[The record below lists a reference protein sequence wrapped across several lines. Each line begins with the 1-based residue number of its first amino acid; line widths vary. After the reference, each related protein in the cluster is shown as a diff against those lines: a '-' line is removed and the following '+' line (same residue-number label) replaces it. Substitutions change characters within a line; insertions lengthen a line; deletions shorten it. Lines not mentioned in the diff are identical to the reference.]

1 MTANVLAMGSG
12 LPIPPQLQHVSP
24 PPPPPSDP
32 QWATRVTT
40 VASGMPGPSGVAQMP
55 DGTFVIAD
63 VRNHRIWQT
72 DGSGRFW
79 PYAGDGNPDGNPVF
93 DNVPGLQ
100 ARFFQ
105 PTAVLPDAAGNVY
118 VADTHNCV
126 IRKIAND
133 ASHTVTTVA
142 GTFMNASF
150 ADGVGSAAAFFDP
163 MGMAWLD
170 ATRIVI
176 ADAENFAIRVLD
188 VTTRRVTTLARS
200 SDCCNE
206 SDGPAGG
213 ANPAPGAAAFFYPTA
228 VAVAPDGRVFFL
240 ASSVGK
246 LKVIGTDA
254 SRTVSTLVTGGLGFT
269 DGFGTQARM
278 QPQMGL
284 LWWNNQL
291 LVSDSANQR
300 VRLVAPGST
309 SGSTS
314 VKTWAGSGRVGTD
327 DGPASAASFQVPLGL
342 WAGRDGKI
350 YVIDGAAGSLRAIT
364 P

>member
-1 MTANVLAMGSG
+1 MTANLLQMGSG
-12 LPIPPQLQHVSP
+12 LPIPPGLQRVNAP
-24 PPPPPSDP
+24 PPPPVDP
-32 QWATRVTT
+32 KWANSIRT
-40 VASGMPGPSGVAQMP
+40 VAAGMPGPSGVAQLP

-63 VRNHRIWQT
+63 VRDHRIWQT

-79 PYAGDGNPDGNPVF
+79 AYAGDGNPDGNPRF

-133 ASHTVTTVA
+133 ANHTVTTVA
-142 GTFMNASF
+142 GTFFNEAF
-150 ADGVGSAAAFFDP
+150 ADGVGPAAAFADP

-170 ATRIVI
+170 ASHIVI
-176 ADAENFAIRVLD
+176 ADTENFAIRVLD
-188 VTTRRVTTLARS
+188 VNTRLVTTLARS
-200 SDCCNE
+200 SNCCDE
-206 SDGPAGG
+206 QDGPAGG
-213 ANPAPGAAAFFYPTA
+213 ANPAPGTAAFFYPTA
-228 VAVAPDGRVFFL
+228 VTVAPDGRVFFL
-240 ASSVGK
+240 ASSVGE

-254 SRTVSTLVTGGLGFT
+254 SRTVTTLVHGGLGFA

-284 LWWNNQL
+284 LWWNNSL

-300 VRLVAPGST
+300 LRLVLPGST

-314 VKTWAGSGRVGTD
+314 VKTWAGSGRVGKD
-327 DGPASAASFQVPLGL
+327 DGAASAATFQVPLGL
-342 WAGRDGKI
+342 WAGKDGKI
-350 YVIDGAAGSLRAIT
+350 YAVDGAAGTLRAVT